1 MKLEPTTRHVRII
14 DSTLRDGEQAPGI
27 VFSPAEKLGMARQLA
42 EMGVPEIECGI
53 PAMGRREQREIQ
65 ALARLGLP
73 CRMTGWCRARLSDL
87 QSAARCGLTS
97 VHIAFVVSS
106 VQLRSIDKD
115 WPWLVESI
123 PEVLR
128 EARNLFEHV
137 SVGAQDAS
145 RADPQ
150 RVREFIGLAARHGAY
165 RVRIAD
171 TLGIWTPLQTWEFFR
186 QLRRHQPSL
195 SLEFHGHNDL
205 GMATANTISAIEGG
219 ADCASVTVNGLGERA
234 GNAALEQV
242 VMALRHA
249 LQIHTGIDTRGL
261 AALSAMVAHAS
272 GRPIAEDRPVTGR
285 AAYLHESGIHCSGLL
300 RDRRSY
306 EPFAAEEVGRTTT
319 GFVIGRHSGSAA
331 IRHVLATQGV
341 ETGRE
346 QAMQVLKRVR
356 ALSTR
361 RKGPIS
367 AAEVREIHRRVVP
380 GNL

>member
-1 MKLEPTTRHVRII
+1 MRTAPSTRHVRII
-14 DSTLRDGEQAPGI
+14 DSTLRDGEQAPGV
-27 VFSPAEKLGMARQLA
+27 VFSRAEKMGIARHLA

-53 PAMGRREQREIQ
+53 PAMGRREQSEIL
-65 ALARLGLP
+65 AFARLGLP
-73 CRMTGWCRARLSDL
+73 CRLTGWCRSQLSDL
-87 QSAARCGLTS
+87 ESAARCGLTS
-97 VHIAFVVSS
+97 VHIAFVVSA

-115 WPWLVESI
+115 WQWLVGSV

-128 EARNLFEHV
+128 QACSLFAHV

-145 RADPQ
+145 RADPL
-150 RVREFIGLAARHGAY
+150 RVEEFIGLAAKHGAY

-171 TLGIWTPLQTWEFFR
+171 TLGVWTPVQTWEFFR
-186 QLRRHQPSL
+186 HLRRRHPSL

-242 VMALRHA
+242 VMALRHS

-261 AALSAMVAHAS
+261 AALSATVAHAS
-272 GRPIAEDRPVTGR
+272 RRPIPEDRPVVGR

-300 RDRRSY
+300 RDRGSY
-306 EPFAAEEVGRTTT
+306 EPFAAEESGGTTSD
-319 GFVIGRHSGSAA
+319 FVIGRHSGSAA

-346 QAMQVLKRVR
+346 QALQVLKRVR
-356 ALSTR
+356 ALSVR

-367 AAEVREIHRRVVP
+367 AAEVREIHRRVAP
-380 GNL
+380 RNL